1 MDELNEL
8 FVDDRSESDVSL
20 TSTVASE
27 ESIYRVDRILAEEV
41 RLWSDDEDDSKP
53 IKKYLGV
60 LR

>member
-1 MDELNEL
+1 MDEPDEL
-8 FVDDRSESDVSL
+8 FVDDASETDVSL

-27 ESIYRVDRILAEEV
+27 GTIYRVDRILAEEV

-53 IKKYLGV
+53 IRKYLGL